1 MTKSTAYRPERKA
14 FAFDYKFVDEAVAP
28 GAFEGYGSVCN
39 NEDDGGDLILPGAFA
54 GALQRHQAK
63 STMPKMLL
71 NHGSTGGGFFG
82 GNDPMADLP
91 VGGWDT
97 MSEDSHGMQCKGRL
111 ISLDTESGKRIYG
124 AMKERALDGL
134 SIGYIVGE
142 HVRGTKP
149 NEPRRT
155 IKTIKDLPEISLV
168 TFPMNDLARNTT
180 VKASTS
186 ARCVSSR
193 ISCAMSAAIRL
204 FARRDEVDRARRLQ
218 GERSRTVKA

>member
-91 VGGWDT
+91 VGGRTAGFPQYGWKA
-97 MSEDSHGMQCKGRL
+97 GV
-111 ISLDTESGKRIYG
+111 SGG
-124 AMKERALDGL
+124 
-134 SIGYIVGE
+134 
-142 HVRGTKP
+142 
-149 NEPRRT
+149 
-155 IKTIKDLPEISLV
+155 
-168 TFPMNDLARNTT
+168 TFPARQ
-180 VKASTS
+180 S
-186 ARCVSSR
+186 A
-193 ISCAMSAAIRL
+193 
-204 FARRDEVDRARRLQ
+204 
-218 GERSRTVKA
+218 